1 MKCPIC
7 NDDLNLEN
15 CVNTECGHSF
25 CNTCF
30 WKWTKEHNTCSLC
43 RSSILVNSEELKEQ
57 MYIRKMLEQ
66 RSELSGQIQYF
77 EKKHSIL
84 KEQIQQ
90 LETHLINIHP
100 AKSKQK
106 TSNISEVLICPGC
119 SDVASKRC
127 CSTDGN
133 FYCRNCCTGCSY
145 SKHTRIMHLG
155 TFQTRRL
162 L

>member
-7 NDDLNLEN
+7 NDDLKLEN

-43 RSSILVNSEELKEQ
+43 RSSILVNSEELTEQ
-57 MYIRKMLEQ
+57 RYIRKMLEH

-84 KEQIQQ
+84 KKQIQQ
-90 LETHLINIHP
+90 LETHFINIHP
-100 AKSKQK
+100 KKSNQK
-106 TSNISEVLICPGC
+106 TSSVSDVLICPNC
-119 SDVASKRC
+119 SDIASKRC
-127 CSTDGN
+127 RSTDGN
-133 FYCRNCCTGCSY
+133 FYCSNCCNGCSY
-145 SKHTRIMHLG
+145 FKHRRITHLG
-155 TFQTRRL
+155 TYVTT
-162 L
+162 

>member
-7 NDDLNLEN
+7 NDDLKLEN

-30 WKWTKEHNTCSLC
+30 WKWTKEHNTCPLC
-43 RSSILVNSEELKEQ
+43 RSSILANSEELKEQ

-77 EKKHSIL
+77 EKKHSTL

-90 LETHLINIHP
+90 LESHLSNIYP
-100 AKSKQK
+100 TKSKQK
-106 TSNISEVLICPGC
+106 KSNASSVLICPRC

-133 FYCRNCCTGCSY
+133 FYCRNCCSGCSY
-145 SKHTRIMHLG
+145 SKHPRTMNLG
-155 TFQTRRL
+155 IYEING
-162 L
+162 

>member
-7 NDDLNLEN
+7 NDDLKLEN

-30 WKWTKEHNTCSLC
+30 WKWTKEHNTCPLC
-43 RSSILVNSEELKEQ
+43 RSSILANSEELKEQ

-77 EKKHSIL
+77 EKKHSTL

-90 LETHLINIHP
+90 LETHL
-100 AKSKQK
+100 
-106 TSNISEVLICPGC
+106 SNIWTIIDNKKKKKSNASDVLICPKC

-133 FYCRNCCTGCSY
+133 FYCRNCCHGCSY
-145 SKHTRIMHLG
+145 VKHPRTMNLG
-155 TFQTRRL
+155 IYEING
-162 L
+162 